1 MRYTYRAATLNTVV
15 TEAVAAMFFVITGS
29 ASVERRVRK
38 IRISG
43 STLTTLAVGSV
54 VVEKWSTTAP
64 TGGTETTLT
73 RVPVDSAFPAA
84 QTDGLVQVY
93 TVAPTEGTLV
103 GTIAC
108 RRHVWK
114 SSTVVDG
121 APFADLEFDFTDMDS
136 PGSQM
141 PPGVPLHGLTQAL
154 SLAFGAAPA
163 TAITLAVE
171 VEWTEEAGR

>member
-1 MRYTYRAATLNTVV
+1 MRSTYRGATLNTV
-15 TEAVAAMFFVITGS
+15 AAAAGSAAFFVISGS
-29 ASVERRVRK
+29 ALVERRVRK
-38 IRISG
+38 ILVSG

-54 VVEKWSTTAP
+54 VVEKWSTTAF
-64 TGGTETTLT
+64 TGGTAVTLT

-93 TVAPTEGTLV
+93 TAAPTEGTLV

-114 SSTVVDG
+114 SSTVVD

-136 PGSQM
+136 PGSQT
-141 PPGVPLHGLTQAL
+141 PPGVPLHGVLQSL
-154 SLAFGAAPA
+154 SLALGADPA
-163 TAITLAVE
+163 SAVTLAVE

>member
-1 MRYTYRAATLNTVV
+1 MRFTYRAATPNTVV
-15 TEAVAAMFFVITGS
+15 AEAGSAAFFVISGS

-38 IRISG
+38 IRVSG

-54 VVEKWSTTAP
+54 VVEKWSTTAFS
-64 TGGTETTLT
+64 GGTATTLT

-93 TVAPTEGTLV
+93 TAAPTEGTLV

-114 SSTVVDG
+114 SSTIVD

-136 PGSQM
+136 PGSQA
-141 PPGVPLHGLTQAL
+141 PPGVPLHGTTQSL

-163 TAITLAVE
+163 SAITLAVE
-171 VEWTEEAGR
+171 VEWTEEAGP